1 MSVWA
6 TKSSARD
13 CNYIVIRHNLRG
25 VNYTVNGI
33 RFRNSYAVVEKDS
46 KVYRNLKQIPVL
58 KNCQEFPLAFLSK
71 LPFITRPSDVKMV
84 YGMDVYVKY
93 LKQLEVVHAVEDQEQ
108 KVQEEVIHVMEKK
121 LCASRTLV
129 SKEQDL
135 CTREA
140 IEQSPSGYCLRHI
153 LDDPKLQELGIE
165 VPKFI
170 PKKQKQAER
179 EKVAEQLAKLKKEGK
194 F

>member
-1 MSVWA
+1 MSVWS

-13 CNYIVIRHNLRG
+13 CNYIVLKHTLRG
-25 VNYTVNGI
+25 VNYVVNGI

-46 KVYRNLKQIPVL
+46 KTHRNLKNIPVL
-58 KNCQEFPLAFLSK
+58 KGCQEFPLIFLKK
-71 LPFITRPSDVKMV
+71 LPFITRPLDIKMV

-93 LKQLEVVHAVEDQEQ
+93 LKELEIDKVKEHQEQ
-108 KVQEEVIHVMEKK
+108 KVKEEVIHVVEKK
-121 LCASRTLV
+121 LCANRTLI
-129 SKEQDL
+129 SNGQDL

-140 IEQSPSGYCLRHI
+140 LEQSPSGYCIRHI
-153 LDDPKLQELGIE
+153 LNDPKLQELGIE

-170 PKKQKQAER
+170 DKKKKQQER